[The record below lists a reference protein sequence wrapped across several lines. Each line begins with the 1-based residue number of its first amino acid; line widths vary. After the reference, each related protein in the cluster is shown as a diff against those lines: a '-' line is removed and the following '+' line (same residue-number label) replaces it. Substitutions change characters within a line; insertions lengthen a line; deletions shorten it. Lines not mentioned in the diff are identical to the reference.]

1 TQGPWSSDDE
11 EGEQSA
17 PPSDSGHLGEAEP
30 ADQDSAEQTGPDPV
44 EQAGQDS
51 AEQIGPDPVEPADQD
66 PAEEIGPDPA
76 AQADLVR
83 AAQIGPDAV
92 EQADQDSAEQIGPNP
107 VEQAGAERADGTDPD
122 LNGRA
127 DTSPTAD
134 RADGVGAE
142 DQPPEIIVPDL
153 SDDDF
158 FGPSAGHEPGPAEAP
173 GRPEGVSPGEGGPRR
188 SDGAFDGGGVSDEP
202 APMEY
207 VEPR

>member
-1 TQGPWSSDDE
+1 VDHEKFWEPSGPTQGPWSSDDE

-44 EQAGQDS
+44 EQADQDS
-51 AEQIGPDPVEPADQD
+51 AEQIGPDP
-66 PAEEIGPDPA
+66 
-76 AQADLVR
+76 
-83 AAQIGPDAV
+83 V

-107 VEQAGAERADGTDPD
+107 VERAGAERADGPDPD
-122 LNGRA
+122 PNARA

-158 FGPSAGHEPGPAEAP
+158 FGPS
-173 GRPEGVSPGEGGPRR
+173 
-188 SDGAFDGGGVSDEP
+188 
-202 APMEY
+202 
-207 VEPR
+207 